1 MSFGATVVAMYTE
14 TPAITASATAAA
26 RYRRRFTLCSLPW
39 NETSYRARVLPRCRC
54 TGGSRGLFRRGRR
67 QGRIEFVVRAA
78 RPDVVRFDGFEHGRG
93 RQDDVRAERRR
104 RDHHQ
109 GRRRRAVVL

>member
-26 RYRRRFTLCSLPW
+26 RYRRRFTLCSLPC

-54 TGGSRGLFRRGRR
+54 TGGSRGLFGRRRR
-67 QGRIEFVVRAA
+67 QGGIELVVRVD
-78 RPDVVRFDGFEHGRG
+78 RHGDRFDGFEHRRG
-93 RQDDVRAERRR
+93 RQDDLRPRRR
-104 RDHHQ
+104 RC
-109 GRRRRAVVL
+109 